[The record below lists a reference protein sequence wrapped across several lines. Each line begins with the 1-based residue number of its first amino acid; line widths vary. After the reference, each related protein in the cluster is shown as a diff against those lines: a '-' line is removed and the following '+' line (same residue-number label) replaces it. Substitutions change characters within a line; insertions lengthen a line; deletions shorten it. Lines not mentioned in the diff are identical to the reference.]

1 MTINS
6 ENSLALLAFNIGVNQ
21 FDINRG
27 LAYISMRDQV
37 LRARTLIAAAEG
49 AKLFE
54 LRTGEPDGDD
64 DEPVDY
70 DVTVLGAGVGGIS
83 IALAAVEK
91 NLRTLVID
99 KNDSCFALLRS
110 GTDRL
115 VSTTLYDWPARHF
128 NAHAFPKL
136 PGITSPAMTDNFI
149 LKFPDQAI
157 AADQLALHLQK
168 QVDKLS
174 KKHANLLQFAHG
186 VTISDRKA
194 ISLPAGRC
202 VLVNS
207 PKPLPRLSGTDSTQ
221 ISTRILVY
229 AFGFG
234 SEKVMTLPAADINA
248 SFWGYRSLEADLDQ
262 LRKTSTERGLVSI
275 QGAGDGGLQ
284 EALRFAFGPKH
295 QDFAS
300 VVAMLEA
307 MVAPKF
313 PQWESMLRDIMLAE
327 DNAARAYMWGY
338 SQELVFETVETTH
351 QTLIDALLTT
361 VPEQIAL
368 WYSTVGRQQQL
379 DITVY
384 DKHAFSGRV
393 YALNRFLFK
402 LLLTLTKQQNRM
414 VQVNRSAFDLPEKA
428 VGIKVNRSGLAQ
440 IHRAMGTGNKA
451 DYLRRATL
459 RAIPNQYGVVG

>member
-37 LRARTLIAAAEG
+37 LRARTLIAAAKG
-49 AKLFE
+49 AELFE
-54 LRTGEPDGDD
+54 LRAGGPDGDA

-99 KNDSCFALLRS
+99 KNDRCFALLRS

-115 VSTTLYDWPARHF
+115 VSTTVYDWPARHF
-128 NAHAFPKL
+128 DAHAFPQL
-136 PGITSPAMTDNFI
+136 PGITSLKMKDDFI
-149 LKFPDQAI
+149 LKFPDQAMG
-157 AADQLALHLQK
+157 ADQLACH
-168 QVDKLS
+168 
-174 KKHANLLQFAHG
+174 LLQFAHG

-207 PKPLPRLSGTDSTQ
+207 PTPLPRLHDTASNQ
-221 ISTRILVY
+221 VSTRIVVY

-248 SFWGYRSLEADLDQ
+248 SFWGYRTLEADLNH
-262 LRKTSTERGLVSI
+262 LGKKPGRGLVSI

-284 EALRFAFGPKH
+284 EALRFAFGPAH
-295 QDFAS
+295 QDLAL
-300 VVAMLEA
+300 VVAKLEA
-307 MVAPKF
+307 TVTPAF
-313 PQWESMLRDIMLAE
+313 AQWEQMLRDVMLAE

-338 SQELVFETVETTH
+338 SQELVFETVERAH
-351 QTLIDALLTT
+351 QTLVDALLAT
-361 VPEQIAL
+361 VPTLVAQ
-368 WYSTVGRQQQL
+368 WYDTVGRKQDL
-379 DITVY
+379 EITVY
-384 DKHAFSGRV
+384 DTHAFSGRV

-402 LLLTLTKQQNRM
+402 LVLALTTQQPGVVLVSRVALDM
-414 VQVNRSAFDLPEKA
+414 PEKTI
-428 VGIKVNRSGLAQ
+428 GIKVNRSGLAQ
-440 IHRAMGTGNKA
+440 IYRAMGTGSKA

-459 RAIPNQYGVVG
+459 RAIPNQYGIVG